1 MEEKKN
7 AKNIAFLLHAEAI
20 NRKTIEVQ
28 EVDPKPEVER
38 QVVVEQEQEQEQK
51 SDNDNNKNNNNK
63 EAPPSSPSSSL
74 LLLSSSIDFTI
85 EPRNLAATP
94 VPAPTREKKA
104 TKTDWQW
111 TQFKT
116 LQCQCCVDKF
126 QRLIQ
131 ESK

>member
-74 LLLSSSIDFTI
+74 LLLLSSIDFTI
-85 EPRNLAATP
+85 EPGILAATP

-104 TKTDWQW
+104 TKTD
-111 TQFKT
+111 
-116 LQCQCCVDKF
+116 
-126 QRLIQ
+126 
-131 ESK
+131 